1 MKKLPLFVSRR
12 LSPLL
17 LFVALASVAGAQ
29 TTQYTQFF
37 TNTNAATG
45 NKRANSVGWNFY
57 VGAGATDMSNTDPT
71 TSNVDTGGISLGA
84 SNPSSD
90 PAGVLFASPAATA
103 NQIFAATTTFTTA
116 FNADT
121 FTWRQGNG
129 STTASVYL
137 MIQQGGN
144 WYASTTAFQNTSAYT
159 GSSFSSAGLTADT
172 GKSLTFTTSA
182 ANWHLVTLN
191 PNATLSYSLTALP
204 QDLASST
211 ITGVGFYI
219 QSTTFN
225 QNIRIDTLNITGT
238 AVAIPEPS
246 AYAMVAGLSV
256 LGLVAGRRR
265 LSRRDQDAT
274 C

>member
-1 MKKLPLFVSRR
+1 MKKLPLSVSCRF
-12 LSPLL
+12 LL
-17 LFVALASVAGAQ
+17 MALFTGLASVAGAQ
-29 TTQYTQFF
+29 TVQYSQLF
-37 TNTNAATG
+37 TNSNPATG
-45 NKRANSVGWNFY
+45 NKRASSVGWNFY
-57 VGAGATDMSNTDPT
+57 VGAGATDMSNIDPT

-84 SNPSSD
+84 SNPGTDS
-90 PAGVLFASPAATA
+90 AGVLFASPAASA
-103 NQIFAATTTFTTA
+103 NQIFAATATFATA

-121 FTWRQGNG
+121 FNWRQGNG

-144 WYASTTAFQNTSAYT
+144 WYASTAGYQNSTAYT
-159 GSSFSSAGLTADT
+159 GGTFSSAGLTADT
-172 GKSLTFTTSA
+172 GKSLVFSTSA

-191 PNATLSYSLTALP
+191 PGSQLSYSLTALT
-204 QDLASST
+204 QDLASSA

-238 AVAIPEPS
+238 AAIPEPS
-246 AYAMVAGLSV
+246 SYAVVAGLAV

-265 LSRRDQDAT
+265 ISCQS
-274 C
+274 